1 MSRRCGA
8 WAQLFLAPPPLR
20 FAQRALPHQ
29 RGGANYHCWLQ
40 GAIALGLGVLAGFA
54 YFCLSCLSCLS
65 LPIFAHLAYRCLSLS
80 TLPIAAYLCLPLP
93 ILPTLPIFDYR
104 CLPLPTLPIAAY
116 LCLSCLSRLP
126 CLSCLPPNKRGCA
139 FQHSPICIIYNQLR
153 LLAPDVEALG
163 LTAVCDCAGRKLV
176 SCILEVVYV
185 SSYCRR

>member
-1 MSRRCGA
+1 MPLLAPRGYSLGRRCPR
-8 WAQLFLAPPPLR
+8 W
-20 FAQRALPHQ
+20 
-29 RGGANYHCWLQ
+29 
-40 GAIALGLGVLAGFA
+40 
-54 YFCLSCLSCLS
+54 FCLL
-65 LPIFAHLAYRCLSLS
+65 LPILPI
-80 TLPIAAYLCLPLP
+80 LPIAAYLCLPLP

-139 FQHSPICIIYNQLR
+139 FQRSPICIIYSQLR

-176 SCILEVVYV
+176 SCILDINV
-185 SSYCRR
+185 SSYFRIRSSHHALSVDCSRLDGGFNVFLHFRIVLEIFTC